1 MKVEPVP
8 PTAPTDHNPG
18 EACEGQAYADR
29 LRAVIAAGPLSA
41 PLDTRTN
48 KKRPAETPHQ
58 FPFDSGQETPEEDNT
73 HLQAKQEPDT
83 G

>member
-8 PTAPTDHNPG
+8 PTTPTDHNPG
-18 EACEGQAYADR
+18 EADEGQAYADR
-29 LRAVIAAGPLSA
+29 LRAVLAAGPLSA
-41 PLDTRTN
+41 PLDARMS
-48 KKRPAETPHQ
+48 KPSA
-58 FPFDSGQETPEEDNT
+58 